1 MRCNQCG
8 SEWNV
13 PAEMAEK
20 VKTCPFCG
28 AALKP
33 ESDGLE
39 DTFRWII
46 QDRGISVFDN
56 PNLINA
62 ILDDMAHD
70 REKERKRIRQALNA
84 GAGSKFHAI
93 LERNGGWTEYGSNE
107 FHDWLADDFN
117 PEFCEYIVGLF
128 QFAMTGKK
136 PQPPEKE
143 PETPAAENSEAPS
156 SSRKSSASGPKT
168 KTIKTPAKSPAA
180 TPKAAKSPGA
190 TKKRTQSSPT
200 SMTPSQQT
208 APPSED
214 RLLHSCS
221 FGAAGYAFDG
231 SWKMAEATDRMLY
244 VSEEGL
250 QYDGGMVHDLPEGL
264 GTVFYP
270 GGAYLKGKF
279 KAGETEGPVRMIFSE
294 GISYYGGWSKLP
306 YGPGA
311 FKSTGC
317 SGMKEVSA
325 SGMWSELING
335 SAGKLQVTDQSGNKY
350 RFEGSFSTGMMEH
363 GTVSAEL
370 TGKNCAV
377 SLEGSWADNIFLYS
391 DGTAQESATEEL
403 TKATDCLYIAQ
414 LHIRDVLKTVVRQ
427 YRQVRAVYPDGSVY
441 RGC

>member
-93 LERNGGWTEYGSNE
+93 LERNGGWTEYGSKE

-168 KTIKTPAKSPAA
+168 KSTKTPAKSPAA
-180 TPKAAKSPGA
+180 TPKAAKSSGA
-190 TKKRTQSSPT
+190 SKKRTQSSPT

-221 FGAAGYAFDG
+221 
-231 SWKMAEATDRMLY
+231 
-244 VSEEGL
+244 
-250 QYDGGMVHDLPEGL
+250 
-264 GTVFYP
+264 
-270 GGAYLKGKF
+270 
-279 KAGETEGPVRMIFSE
+279 
-294 GISYYGGWSKLP
+294 
-306 YGPGA
+306 
-311 FKSTGC
+311 
-317 SGMKEVSA
+317 
-325 SGMWSELING
+325 
-335 SAGKLQVTDQSGNKY
+335 
-350 RFEGSFSTGMMEH
+350 
-363 GTVSAEL
+363 
-370 TGKNCAV
+370 
-377 SLEGSWADNIFLYS
+377 
-391 DGTAQESATEEL
+391 
-403 TKATDCLYIAQ
+403 
-414 LHIRDVLKTVVRQ
+414 LHRL
-427 YRQVRAVYPDGSVY
+427 
-441 RGC
+441 